1 MSRQLEASK
10 MTLPGEIR
18 TLKVKRTTL
27 LIVCQ
32 KCEAQI
38 KAFNA
43 ELHHLKI
50 PPPDLPGATVAI

>member
-1 MSRQLEASK
+1 
-10 MTLPGEIR
+10 MTLPGVIR

-38 KAFNA
+38 KASDSEF
-43 ELHHLKI
+43 HHL
-50 PPPDLPGATVAI
+50 GATVQGS